1 MKREPEKGR
10 VGEDGVKPKTRED
23 TQKMQGT
30 RVTAASVKSDLV
42 VSA

>member
-1 MKREPEKGR
+1 MKRAREGR
-10 VGEDGVKPKTRED
+10 VGEDGVGPKTRED